1 MIYFGNIEAY
11 AIVNPVAT
19 SKPSL
24 FNLNN
29 VTVGTQLTRLLTHS
43 LTYSLAYLLTHSL
56 AYLLTHLLTY
66 VGDVS
71 QMNGRC
77 VKIDRTTGLLVET
90 WRPGD
95 EITCDTEPCLINM

>member
-1 MIYFGNIEAY
+1 MIYFGNIDAY

-29 VTVGTQLTRLLTHS
+29 VTVGTRSIDYQMLHLCSLSHS
-43 LTYSLAYLLTHSL
+43 
-56 AYLLTHLLTY
+56 
-66 VGDVS
+66 GDIS

-77 VKIDRTTGLLVET
+77 VKIDNVTGLLVET

-95 EITCDTEPCLINM
+95 EITCDKEPCMISI